1 MVACLACMIH
11 PAMAQDEAGYEEE
24 VPQEEIVLSPATRD
38 YLSNQVETYVMSIQ
52 NLLESIDGAQE
63 PQLKGIK
70 RYVSAHDMK
79 WTSFYEAEK
88 DLLASDDELLA
99 QVTIYQE
106 IRQKTTEVLEARE
119 KALQQMT
126 DFVNAER
133 IIAQHVKV
141 YEKLYKDA
149 FSYSLAEQL
158 APELEKVKAKDL
170 LLMEDLNAQYE
181 AAHQAVKNNIIL
193 TARWE
198 KLDSHFIAI
207 RSNSQQIQQLEGEIG
222 AQLFERTKHSVI
234 LTEAGEE
241 LLPLALKTIEDS
253 EVCANRMRDLKGA
266 LVGTLRIGTT
276 QSFSA
281 LLTDT
286 VRRFIT
292 EHPGV
297 KLEILSAAATDLI
310 EMLRD
315 KELDL
320 VLAFKPSM
328 AYDEIESEPLFKNNL
343 SAVMRKDH
351 PLASRTV
358 LTMED
363 LENRRLVL
371 PGKGLQARR
380 AFDRYLGLD
389 TRKLNVTVEVN
400 DPNLIMDIVQST
412 NLISVVSS
420 LASYYRSNLVAIP
433 LEGGHY
439 SMEGCIHRHKEG
451 YRKRSAEIFVDML
464 RDSAQIERISK
475 GLEK

>member
-1 MVACLACMIH
+1 MELRHLKYFVMVARTLNFS
-11 PAMAQDEAGYEEE
+11 D
-24 VPQEEIVLSPATRD
+24 
-38 YLSNQVETYVMSIQ
+38 
-52 NLLESIDGAQE
+52 
-63 PQLKGIK
+63 
-70 RYVSAHDMK
+70 
-79 WTSFYEAEK
+79 
-88 DLLASDDELLA
+88 AS
-99 QVTIYQE
+99 
-106 IRQKTTEVLEARE
+106 RR
-119 KALQQMT
+119 
-126 DFVNAER
+126 
-133 IIAQHVKV
+133 
-141 YEKLYKDA
+141 LYITQGT
-149 FSYSLAEQL
+149 L
-158 APELEKVKAKDL
+158 
-170 LLMEDLNAQYE
+170 
-181 AAHQAVKNNIIL
+181 
-193 TARWE
+193 
-198 KLDSHFIAI
+198 
-207 RSNSQQIQQLEGEIG
+207 SQQIQQLEGEIG

-276 QSFSA
+276 QSFGA

-358 LTMED
+358 LAMED

-420 LASYYRSNLVAIP
+420 LASYYRPNLVAIP